1 MKTFRQCWLEYF
13 GSLLCFIG
21 QGIYRLTDITF
32 SMLLYERTKVIT
44 RFGWQ
49 FIWALFFK
57 TAGYGNN
64 ELLKKCSN
72 EGLNFICSNW
82 EDVCSVEFT
91 WKRQHW
97 QHHFLLVKQNPLN
110 ILSMPKEN
118 GSTFGLSPQIDFIT
132 WKCRCNILWLPLLVP
147 KTITSDN
154 PWKNSIV
161 TSVSEL
167 IF

>member
-1 MKTFRQCWLEYF
+1 MLVRIFWPFTVFYRPGDISANRYNFFNAFIWENKSYNSFRL
-13 GSLLCFIG
+13 
-21 QGIYRLTDITF
+21 
-32 SMLLYERTKVIT
+32 M
-44 RFGWQ
+44 

-132 WKCRCNILWLPLLVP
+132 WKCRYNILWLPLLVP